1 MILLIIF
8 ILVLFSLV
16 LNYHLFKEY
25 YKLKEKYESK
35 IDNIHFNSKTEI
47 DQKRFYRKFCDSLL
61 RELERVRFINQNM
74 KKIIIENRS
83 LIKKFKK

>member
-1 MILLIIF
+1 MLLLIIF
-8 ILVLFSLV
+8 ILVLFSFV
-16 LNYHLFKEY
+16 LNYYLFKEY

-35 IDNIHFNSKTEI
+35 IDNIDLNLKTEI
-47 DQKRFYRKFCDSLL
+47 DQKRFYRKFSDSLL